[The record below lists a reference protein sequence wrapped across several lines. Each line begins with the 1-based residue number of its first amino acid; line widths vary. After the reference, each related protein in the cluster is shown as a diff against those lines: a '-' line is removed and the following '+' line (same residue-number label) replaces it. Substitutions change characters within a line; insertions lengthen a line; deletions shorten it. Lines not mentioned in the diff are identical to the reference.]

1 MSLEVIPAILVKD
14 RAELLRRIA
23 AVAPHVRMVHI
34 DVMDNKFVP
43 NKTVGLESIS
53 DLPKNVLYEFHWM
66 VENPEEYISKLPGA
80 HIHLVHL
87 EAVKNWEV
95 VESAVKKAGGKLGI
109 AFNPA
114 TSLDSL
120 LPFVKKAERVLAM
133 TVVPGFDGQKYIAD
147 VEAKISKLRTLY
159 PKLEIEV
166 DGGIGTQTAFG
177 AVVAG
182 ADKLAAASAIFAK
195 EDIKKAID
203 DILESVKCAG
213 CPSYAECKG

>member
-1 MSLEVIPAILVKD
+1 MTLEIIPAILVKE
-14 RAELLRRIA
+14 RAELVRRIA
-23 AVAPHVRMVHI
+23 AVSPYVKMVHI

-43 NKTVGLESIS
+43 NKTVGPESFF

-66 VENPEEYISKLPGA
+66 VENPEDYISKIPGP
-80 HIHLVHL
+80 HLHLVHV
-87 EAVKNWEV
+87 EAVKNWAA
-95 VESAVKKAGGKLGI
+95 VEKAVAKAGGTLGI
-109 AFNPA
+109 AFNPG
-114 TSLDSL
+114 TPLDQL
-120 LPFVKKAERVLAM
+120 LPVVEKAERVLAM

-166 DGGIGTQTAFG
+166 DGGIGPQTAIG
-177 AVVAG
+177 AVQAG

-195 EDIKKAID
+195 QDIRKAIR
-203 DILESVKCAG
+203 DILDSVSCAG